1 VEVPALA
8 VPRALLGERS
18 ARITSPW
25 AVGAIVAAFYLLL
38 MGPGLIQNPY
48 QFINIGRHFHAKASS
63 SAVINHARTIDNKTG
78 YDGQFYYFLAVD
90 PTHGRD
96 YMDAPGFIYSRVGY
110 PMTVRAL
117 SGGNPTLIPYVMAL
131 VNILAAVGGTL
142 AIAFFLRR
150 HGLPPTWALLY
161 GLFPG
166 LILAVLRDLTEPMA
180 FALAAAAL
188 LVFDPRSKLRLLAS
202 ASIFGLAML
211 TRETVALF
219 PAVVALG
226 LLVGTGTVSTWRE
239 RLRWRVAGRN
249 LIRSIAFA
257 EIAFLPLFV
266 WRHVVTAFVLPNVQ
280 TQEPYGSAQHV
291 VGGTAGRF
299 IAAIVPFHALGAQW
313 PWTGE
318 DVTNLI
324 TVVLPALLWS
334 AIALAL
340 LRRKLTIEPWF
351 VLANVAIFV
360 IFLPNPIAVDYGSLG
375 RASIGVVLAALLT
388 LPQVA
393 TILPTRGRFARGT
406 LALWSLPVW
415 LLTAILLNGLG
426 PRFVW

>member
-1 VEVPALA
+1 
-8 VPRALLGERS
+8 
-18 ARITSPW
+18 
-25 AVGAIVAAFYLLL
+25 

-96 YMDAPGFIYSRVGY
+96 YMDAPGFVYSRIGY

-211 TRETVALF
+211 TRETLRCSLRSW
-219 PAVVALG
+219 P
-226 LLVGTGTVSTWRE
+226 LVSSSG
-239 RLRWRVAGRN
+239 
-249 LIRSIAFA
+249 
-257 EIAFLPLFV
+257 
-266 WRHVVTAFVLPNVQ
+266 
-280 TQEPYGSAQHV
+280 
-291 VGGTAGRF
+291 
-299 IAAIVPFHALGAQW
+299 
-313 PWTGE
+313 
-318 DVTNLI
+318 
-324 TVVLPALLWS
+324 
-334 AIALAL
+334 
-340 LRRKLTIEPWF
+340 
-351 VLANVAIFV
+351 
-360 IFLPNPIAVDYGSLG
+360 LG
-375 RASIGVVLAALLT
+375 RCRPGASGSGGASPAAT
-388 LPQVA
+388 SSVQSRLPKS
-393 TILPTRGRFARGT
+393 PFCRCSSGGM
-406 LALWSLPVW
+406 W
-415 LLTAILLNGLG
+415 
-426 PRFVW
+426 